1 MVEVAAEGTNTFLV
15 TQPYRAGMDATAY
28 DPKSV
33 LKANKGA
40 MVYFLGFDHG
50 NLVSC
55 TGKGTD
61 SFQNGSSIVSFAQE
75 STVGEFKPLRG
86 GLIQAPAEST
96 FDAAAEAP
104 YFSATSNS
112 SALKFGVNTT
122 FSMFGRAA
130 TTPACSGLTF
140 ESWIKIGTGP
150 NDIASTVVAY
160 TSEKQARSD
169 GGEKEVQTFV
179 LTSTPTGSKTYS
191 LEGNIND

>member
-1 MVEVAAEGTNTFLV
+1 
-15 TQPYRAGMDATAY
+15 
-28 DPKSV
+28 
-33 LKANKGA
+33 

-55 TGKGTD
+55 TGKGID
-61 SFQNGSSIVSFAQE
+61 SFQNGSSIVSLAQE
-75 STVGEFKPLRG
+75 STVGEIKRFRG

-96 FDAAAEAP
+96 FNTAAEAP

-112 SALKFGVNTT
+112 NALSLRQNMA

-140 ESWIKIGTGP
+140 EFWTKIAKGP
-150 NDIASTVVAY
+150 NDMASTVVAY

-169 GGEKEVQTFV
+169 GGEKEIQTFV
-179 LTSTPTGSKTYS
+179 LSAVQGKSQTYS
-191 LEGNIND
+191 LEGNINNQPFRLVSSTVKAGQ